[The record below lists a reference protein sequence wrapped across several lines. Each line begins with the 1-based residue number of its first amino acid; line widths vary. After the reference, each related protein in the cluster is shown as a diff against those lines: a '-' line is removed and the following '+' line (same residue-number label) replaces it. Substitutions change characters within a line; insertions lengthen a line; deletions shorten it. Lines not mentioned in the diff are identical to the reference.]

1 MMPLSNKT
9 STSGP
14 VLGFLALAP
23 TVALFTLNHGGILH
37 TDPVVMTMLLLIG
50 GTLQVV
56 AGLKSRQSGQMS
68 SAAAFI
74 PLGLFWFSMIT
85 LYQLPAMGIGHT
97 SSPLIM
103 LTYLT
108 MWGLFVAILYLAS
121 FQQNRVLQM
130 VFGMLM
136 ISLLL
141 MAVSEIRDNTVFDIA
156 AAISGVAAGLSA
168 FYTGLAKW
176 VNFGFGRIL
185 LPVGQVSSAIDSMN
199 EEQLSN

>member
-1 MMPLSNKT
+1 MPLSNKT
-9 STSGP
+9 STGGP

-74 PLGLFWFSMIT
+74 PLGLFWFSMIA
-85 LYQLPAMGIGHT
+85 LYQLPAIGIGHT

-108 MWGLFVAILYLAS
+108 MWGLFVAILYRVPLPVLPSSRPNLSSRHLSLSPPGCLLKTFEDRKFPAICFRSFWLAS
-121 FQQNRVLQM
+121 SV
-130 VFGMLM
+130 
-136 ISLLL
+136 
-141 MAVSEIRDNTVFDIA
+141 
-156 AAISGVAAGLSA
+156 
-168 FYTGLAKW
+168 
-176 VNFGFGRIL
+176 
-185 LPVGQVSSAIDSMN
+185 PC
-199 EEQLSN
+199 